1 MALIFSSAVSNLYTY
16 HQHFRVLRE
25 RAEIHKPSTGLD
37 LQHYAGQKKS
47 QFSSDA
53 RNGEINLTF
62 LMRGTTK
69 SHFKMNQIPE
79 GVENV
84 ATFRTHQSQASIA
97 LRLDHIKGSAC
108 QQALASATLD
118 TRTLQ
123 PS

>member
-1 MALIFSSAVSNLYTY
+1 
-16 HQHFRVLRE
+16 
-25 RAEIHKPSTGLD
+25 
-37 LQHYAGQKKS
+37 
-47 QFSSDA
+47 
-53 RNGEINLTF
+53 
-62 LMRGTTK
+62 MRGTTK

-123 PS
+123 PSWLQGMCQPHRAPSSTLNHGTSAD